1 MFYLENQDLSNKRVI
16 IRVDLNV
23 PLDKN
28 STVTDTTRIEACK
41 DTVNTVIKL
50 GGSCVLNSHLGRPKG
65 KEKKLSLKNIVDT
78 VSIVMGMPVLFHED
92 CVGRDAEKAT
102 SLLKPGQII

>member
-28 STVTDTTRIEACK
+28 CSVTDTTRIEACK
-41 DTVNTVIKL
+41 ETVNTVIKL
-50 GGSCVLNSHLGRPKG
+50 GGSCVLISHLGRPKG
-65 KEKKLSLKNIVDT
+65 KEKTLSLKNI
-78 VSIVMGMPVLFHED
+78 I
-92 CVGRDAEKAT
+92 
-102 SLLKPGQII
+102 

>member
-28 STVTDTTRIEACK
+28 SSVTDTTRIEACK
-41 DTVNTVIKL
+41 ETVNTVIKL
-50 GGSCVLNSHLGRPKG
+50 GGSCVLISHLGRPKG
-65 KEKKLSLKNIVDT
+65 KEKRLSLKILLRQFLLLWIGLYYFMKIV
-78 VSIVMGMPVLFHED
+78 
-92 CVGRDAEKAT
+92 
-102 SLLKPGQII
+102 

>member
-28 STVTDTTRIEACK
+28 SSVTDTTRIEACK
-41 DTVNTVIKL
+41 ETVNTVIKL
-50 GGSCVLNSHLGRPKG
+50 GGSH
-65 KEKKLSLKNIVDT
+65 
-78 VSIVMGMPVLFHED
+78 
-92 CVGRDAEKAT
+92 
-102 SLLKPGQII
+102 